1 MSVTLA
7 VLLVFLNTL
16 QYRVMLFDYPM
27 EIFIGV
33 VAVLFML
40 LGVWMANKLSVKPA
54 QNIQTLANE
63 SLQTKSNFELN
74 NDSRLTQRELE
85 VLQLMALG
93 MSNHEIADKLCV
105 SLPTVKSHSSNLYE
119 KLGVKRRTQA
129 VIQAKSLKII
139 P

>member
-1 MSVTLA
+1 MSVSLSL
-7 VLLVFLNTL
+7 LLVFLNTL

-40 LGVWMANKLSVKPA
+40 LGIWMANKLSLKPSLDRVGSL
-54 QNIQTLANE
+54 NSNLPTTL
-63 SLQTKSNFELN
+63 NFEGTDTLG
-74 NDSRLTQRELE
+74 LTQREME
-85 VLQLMALG
+85 VLSLMALG
-93 MSNHEIADKLCV
+93 MSNNEIANKLCV
-105 SLPTVKSHSSNLYE
+105 SVPTVKSHSSNLYE

>member
-1 MSVTLA
+1 MSVSLS
-7 VLLVFLNTL
+7 LLLIFLNTL

-40 LGVWMANKLSVKPA
+40 LGIWMANKLSLKPNL
-54 QNIQTLANE
+54 QNVE
-63 SLQTKSNFELN
+63 SVNSNLQADSNFESTDTLG
-74 NDSRLTQRELE
+74 LTQREMD
-85 VLQLMALG
+85 VLNLMALG

-105 SLPTVKSHSSNLYE
+105 SIPTVKSHSSNLYE

>member
-1 MSVTLA
+1 MSVSLS
-7 VLLVFLNTL
+7 LLLILLNTL

-33 VAVLFML
+33 VAILFML
-40 LGVWMANKLSVKPA
+40 LGIWMANKLSLKPEND
-54 QNIQTLANE
+54 QLEKAN
-63 SLQTKSNFELN
+63 SALPISSNFEGTDN
-74 NDSRLTQRELE
+74 MGLTQREME
-85 VLQLMALG
+85 VLHLMALG
-93 MSNHEIADKLCV
+93 LSNHEIADKLCV
-105 SLPTVKSHSSNLYE
+105 SLPTVKTHSSNLYE